1 MLAVACHYECT
12 RIHFRSSEMS
22 HSVMSLMASRYWSW
36 IFLPEQPNK
45 HANAVPRCSRRLPR
59 RSSRKAETR
68 LADSR
73 QRCFCDYKLRWNSG
87 LQGASL
93 RQSRPEFFL
102 PSVASKRRQN
112 LRRSVDFLR
121 HSLCVAADLWR
132 KIQAATCSSRLA
144 TASSC
149 RLRPSLSTAGSVRRC
164 HQRRPWHGRGLP
176 LSERVLA
183 KCNFWSIFIAT
194 LLTSNCF

>member
-12 RIHFRSSEMS
+12 RIHFRSTEMS

-45 HANAVPRCSRRLPR
+45 HADAVSRCSRRLPR

-68 LADSR
+68 FIDSR
-73 QRCFCDYKLRWNSG
+73 QRCFCDHKLRWNSG
-87 LQGASL
+87 FQGASL
-93 RQSRPEFFL
+93 WQSRPKLFL

-112 LRRSVDFLR
+112 LRRSVDFLG
-121 HSLCVAADLWR
+121 HSLCAATDLWR
-132 KIQAATCSSRLA
+132 KIQTATCSSRLA

-149 RLRPSLSTAGSVRRC
+149 WLRPSMPAAGAVRRC
-164 HQRRPWHGRGLP
+164 H
-176 LSERVLA
+176 
-183 KCNFWSIFIAT
+183 
-194 LLTSNCF
+194 